1 MGIDTNGK
9 ILVVDDEERIRR
21 LIRMYLEREEYEVE
35 EADNGADAL
44 EKSLNNNYNV
54 ILLDLMMPEMDG
66 IEVCKELRKEKTTPV
81 IMLTAKGEEGN
92 RVQGFEVG
100 ADDYIVK
107 PFSPREVVLR
117 VKALLRRVSPSSV
130 SETTTAAKNVL
141 VFPHLTI
148 NHDAH
153 RVNADGEE
161 VFLTPKEYELLC
173 FLAESP
179 DKVFNREQLLK
190 EVWQYEFFGDLRTV
204 DTHVKR
210 LREKLNMVSEKA
222 AKMIVTVW
230 GVGYKFE
237 VDDD

>member
-1 MGIDTNGK
+1 MESNAK

-21 LIRMYLEREEYEVE
+21 LIRMYLEREDFLVE
-35 EADNGADAL
+35 EAENGTDAL
-44 EKSLNNNYNV
+44 ELALNNHYDV
-54 ILLDLMMPEMDG
+54 ILLDIMMPEMDG
-66 IEVCKELRKEKTTPV
+66 IEVCQELRKEKNTPV
-81 IMLTAKGEEGN
+81 IMLTAKGEESN

-100 ADDYIVK
+100 TDDYIVK

-117 VKALLRRVSPSSV
+117 VKALLRRA
-130 SETTTAAKNVL
+130 TATNYNEADAMAKNIL

-148 NHDAH
+148 DHDAH
-153 RVNADGEE
+153 RVTADGKE
-161 VFLTPKEYELLC
+161 VSLTPKEYELLC
-173 FLAESP
+173 FLAKSP

-210 LREKLNMVSEKA
+210 LREKLNHVSKAA

-237 VDDD
+237 VDDI